1 MDFSTQIKQQR
12 QQLGLTQAAVAS
24 QLFVTRQTI
33 SNWEQG
39 KSYPDLN
46 MLVRLSEVYQ
56 VSLDSLLKGDAQL
69 KNYLEQGK
77 AYNAFSVFKGL
88 FFILYGL
95 FFLITDELN
104 YESPVTQFC
113 IWGFV
118 ITFCIVIFYGWYV
131 QPFFLGMNK
140 KLFNRKNHRPDQKAT
155 WLNKLCC
162 GVVIA
167 LLAAMVIVNN
177 DWSDYLLTAGLM
189 LMGLVNIFQKYM
201 WKQG

>member
-1 MDFSTQIKQQR
+1 M
-12 QQLGLTQAAVAS
+12 
-24 QLFVTRQTI
+24 
-33 SNWEQG
+33 
-39 KSYPDLN
+39 
-46 MLVRLSEVYQ
+46 
-56 VSLDSLLKGDAQL
+56 
-69 KNYLEQGK
+69 
-77 AYNAFSVFKGL
+77 
-88 FFILYGL
+88 
-95 FFLITDELN
+95 
-104 YESPVTQFC
+104 
-113 IWGFV
+113 

-162 GVVIA
+162 GVVFA

-177 DWSDYLLTAGLM
+177 GWSDYLLTAGLM

>member
-77 AYNAFSVFKGL
+77 AYNAFSVFKL
-88 FFILYGL
+88 RF
-95 FFLITDELN
+95 
-104 YESPVTQFC
+104 
-113 IWGFV
+113 
-118 ITFCIVIFYGWYV
+118 
-131 QPFFLGMNK
+131 
-140 KLFNRKNHRPDQKAT
+140 
-155 WLNKLCC
+155 
-162 GVVIA
+162 
-167 LLAAMVIVNN
+167 
-177 DWSDYLLTAGLM
+177 
-189 LMGLVNIFQKYM
+189 
-201 WKQG
+201 